1 MLILF
6 LWMAI
11 FINTKGPWL
20 NFLHFVS
27 CPASLLH
34 ELSLSQGMYVTSNID
49 YSL

>member
-6 LWMAI
+6 LWTGI

-20 NFLHFVS
+20 TLFLRFVS

-34 ELSLSQGMYVTSNID
+34 ESMWQVTLIIL
-49 YSL
+49 YK